1 MGWIIAFCF
10 WFIQVKLPSLGKED
24 PKLNQ
29 RINRLKR
36 RRDMEAMNASR
47 AGNRTANTSLSMSV
61 IQEDANE
68 YAP

>member
-1 MGWIIAFCF
+1 MGWVVAFCF
-10 WFIQVKLPSLGKED
+10 WFVQVKLPTLGQAD

-29 RINRLKR
+29 RIDRLKR

-47 AGNRTANTSLSMSV
+47 VGNRSGNTSLSMSV
-61 IQEDANE
+61 IQEDVNE